1 MTSLSGKPIEESPE
15 LMSEYNDILQDMAAT
30 RQETDYN
37 IATKGTPESDTQVKF
52 WSGAFL

>member
-1 MTSLSGKPIEESPE
+1 MTSLSGKPIEESPD